1 MTLAVVIVCYNRMS
15 TSKHG
20 SSSTS
25 ATTIVGAEDA
35 AEQSSA
41 WDSLSFNHS
50 RNDLNN
56 IANEMWES
64 TSDESYLNSLDEVVS
79 QRASIIHPHTRY
91 VDTVSGRIS
100 HCRSYRNSIPSVFTE
115 STSIDETESNR
126 KGSPY

>member
-56 IANEMWES
+56 IANEFRPRQ
-64 TSDESYLNSLDEVVS
+64 D
-79 QRASIIHPHTRY
+79 
-91 VDTVSGRIS
+91 
-100 HCRSYRNSIPSVFTE
+100 
-115 STSIDETESNR
+115 SNL
-126 KGSPY
+126 